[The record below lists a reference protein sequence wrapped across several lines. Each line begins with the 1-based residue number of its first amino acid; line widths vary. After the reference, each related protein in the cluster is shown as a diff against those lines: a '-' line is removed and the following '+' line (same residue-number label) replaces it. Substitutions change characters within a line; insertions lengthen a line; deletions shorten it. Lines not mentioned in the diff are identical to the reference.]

1 MGPRS
6 RDRGIA
12 VLVVGTNGIVTLQWG
27 RGHVTA
33 ESTRPGHLGAQLVRF
48 NGAAVT

>member
-12 VLVVGTNGIVTLQWG
+12 
-27 RGHVTA
+27 HVPV
-33 ESTRPGHLGAQLVRF
+33 ESCCTSKCF